1 MKNNKTISK
10 HEKGPDLKKQRR
22 KLKLNFKSLFNKR
35 KGKRLKDVVQSKTK
49 GDISKP
55 KKKLTFKQKVRKL
68 PKWIKLIILVV
79 VIPIVVIIETLV
91 NLLIKILKPIVKYIM
106 NNFISFI
113 TLVILIFT
121 VYTGYILLKETNN
134 KIEHVEDQITL
145 DKEIQSQELEE
156 YNKNI
161 EEKLNGL
168 QQKQE
173 EQDKQTTELREKM
186 NKISVTSRGSTTP
199 RTSANVQTQP
209 VQVATT
215 GSKAEYQAY
224 AKDLCLNSYGWSEN
238 DFNCL
243 VKLWERESNW
253 NPNAHNKSS
262 GAHGICQSLPA
273 SKMAS
278 EGADYY
284 TNGKTQ
290 IRWGLKYIKSRYGS
304 PSNAWAHS
312 QQKGWY

>member
-1 MKNNKTISK
+1 MNNNKTISK
-10 HEKGPDLKKQRR
+10 HKKEPDLKKIRR
-22 KLKLNFKSLFNKR
+22 KSKFSFKSLFNKR
-35 KGKRLKDVVQSKTK
+35 KGKRLRDVVQTETK
-49 GDISKP
+49 KNTSKP
-55 KKKLTFKQKVRKL
+55 KKKLTFKQKIRKL
-68 PKWIKLIILVV
+68 PKWVKLIILVIA
-79 VIPIVVIIETLV
+79 IPIIVIIETLV
-91 NLLIKILKPIVKYIM
+91 NLLVKILKPIVEYIM

-121 VYTGYILLKETNN
+121 VYMGYILIKETNS
-134 KIEHVEDQITL
+134 KIEHVEEQINI

-199 RTSANVQTQP
+199 RTSANVQTQAT
-209 VQVATT
+209 QVATT
-215 GSKAEYQAY
+215 GTKAEYQAY
-224 AKDLCLNSYGWSEN
+224 AKGLCLNSYGWSEN

>member
-49 GDISKP
+49 ESISKS
-55 KKKLTFKQKVRKL
+55 KKKLTFKQKIRKL
-68 PKWIKLIILVV
+68 PKWVKLIILVII
-79 VIPIVVIIETLV
+79 IPIVVIIESLI
-91 NLLIKILKPIVKYIM
+91 NLLVKILKPIVKYIM

-224 AKDLCLNSYGWSEN
+224 AKQLCNSYGWSEN
-238 DFNCL
+238 DFQCL
-243 VKLWERESNW
+243 VKLWNRESGW
-253 NPNAHNKSS
+253 NPAAKNKSS
-262 GAHGICQSLPA
+262 GAYGIPQSLPA

-278 EGADYY
+278 EGDINDPQA
-284 TNGKTQ
+284 Q
-290 IRWGLKYIKSRYGS
+290 IRWGLKYIKNRYGS